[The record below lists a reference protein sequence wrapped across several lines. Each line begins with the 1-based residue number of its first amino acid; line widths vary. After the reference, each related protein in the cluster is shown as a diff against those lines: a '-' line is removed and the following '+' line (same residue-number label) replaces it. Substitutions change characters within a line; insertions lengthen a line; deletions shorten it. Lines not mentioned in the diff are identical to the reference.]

1 MPEPSQKH
9 LQKRFHFLFGA
20 KHMFAEKRISIR
32 KEVFFLG
39 LTFAGIAL
47 VFFGILFFASFG
59 LTSIQRAKES
69 MQETN
74 VKASLITEGIFKE
87 AYNTVEILSSV
98 PGIAELSSA
107 NSPGAEKALQIYKQ
121 TSATNEDIGYIYSG
135 YPDGSLL
142 INDYIPPQGYNATK
156 RPWYKS
162 ALKAKPEQSIGLPYR
177 DANTNEWLISQ
188 SRAILNSQG
197 EVRNVLAIDVFLDRT
212 NALLEKEKEYSSQ
225 QSIVLDQEGKAIIHP
240 DSDMVNQTISHIA
253 ERLSGDN
260 GQFTYRGKDRKRWA
274 FYNSIDEVNWYIVTT
289 VERCEV
295 IKPILLRTSVYA
307 FCIALMGMLLAILQ
321 SRHFGKRI
329 ADPLIALGKNIEEIV
344 ENKSKTPLQYTRSND
359 EIAAIARNIE
369 ELTERALQKKTS
381 ELRTIIE
388 HSWDG
393 IIVVDKNRKVIYTNS
408 RFKEMW
414 NLPADIDF
422 TAKDEPPVQYVM
434 DQLEDPESFLSK
446 VNAFYASPQHDWDTV
461 KLTDGRI
468 FELVATPI
476 INEGLINGILWTF
489 RDITERKLA
498 EENLQRMASTD
509 SLTGLF
515 NRQYFETEL
524 SRSLALIKRYGT
536 NISLVML
543 DIDHFKEVNDTY
555 GHDVGDKVLV
565 EFAKRS
571 KNILRKPDILVRWGG
586 EEFIIILPET
596 DVTAAGEA
604 AERLRQNIMSEPF
617 FHVGKVTVSLG
628 VTGILFSDTKD
639 SLLRRLDHALYESKR
654 LGRNRLTTK
663 F

>member
-1 MPEPSQKH
+1 
-9 LQKRFHFLFGA
+9 
-20 KHMFAEKRISIR
+20 MFAEKRISIR